1 MKDSEITQFKN
12 VYESTIEF
20 EKYLK
25 KFNFLNNN
33 TKNILDLGTGLGANL
48 QYFFK
53 KNKHI
58 NFTGSD
64 YRSRRINI
72 ANKLN
77 KNPKIKFQISN
88 ILNFNSLKKFKK
100 KFDGIIS
107 IHTICC
113 FKNLNKPISNIL
125 KLKAKW
131 IAINSLFFDGD
142 LDVLIHIRDH
152 KNKKL
157 KVDNPDSDFNI
168 FSIRNLKKIVKKHNY
183 EVVKVQQ
190 FFPKNKIKRKSKG
203 ARGSYTLST
212 ELNKNTTFSG
222 PVFLPWYFIIIKKKN
237 VR

>member
-1 MKDSEITQFKN
+1 MKDSEFTQFKK

-25 KFNFLNNN
+25 KLNFFNSN
-33 TKNILDLGTGLGANL
+33 TKNVLDLGTGIGANL

-53 KNKHI
+53 KNKNI
-58 NFTGSD
+58 SFTGSD
-64 YRSRRINI
+64 YRSKRINI
-72 ANKLN
+72 AKTLN
-77 KNPKIKFQISN
+77 KNPKIKFETSN

-113 FKNLNKPISNIL
+113 FKDLNKPIGNIL
-125 KLKAKW
+125 KLNAKW
-131 IAINSLFFDGD
+131 VAINSLFFDGD

-157 KVDNPDSDFNI
+157 KESNPDSDFNI
-168 FSIRNLKKIVKKHNY
+168 FSIRNLKKIVKKYNY
-183 EVVKVQQ
+183 EIVNVHQ
-190 FFPKNKIKRKSKG
+190 FFPKKKIKLKSKG
-203 ARGSYTLST
+203 ARGSYTLNT
-212 ELNKNTTFSG
+212 ELSKNTTFSG